1 MNNGIRSSIY
11 GPAIDRRRPRIL
23 YAGGLDNNGVGHVY
37 RSTNGAHTWTEISA
51 GMTTTW
57 TASLA
62 LNRPGSRLYVGT
74 DAVGGES
81 GGGVFTAPVR

>member
-1 MNNGIRSSIY
+1 MNNGLRSSIY
-11 GPAIDRRRPRIL
+11 GLAIDRKRPRII
-23 YAGGLDNNGVGHVY
+23 YAGGLDNNSVGHVY
-37 RSTNGAHTWTEISA
+37 RSTNGARSWTEISD

-74 DAVGGES
+74 SGLGGES
-81 GGGVFTAPVR
+81 GGGVFTARVR